1 MIETRDPGELLAF
14 ADACARR
21 ASRASDTRDRFLLV
35 DARDAVTD
43 AVAALDAILARIPE
57 GQEAVPDHAFS
68 SAAGRAINDDD
79 PARFQRAYLAA
90 RRAHL
95 SARGHAI
102 SRRLGELADPAFHA
116 RTVALADDLVQAMR
130 DPPPPVPPAATGLC
144 SHRPVRFVATDDA
157 RHPYAAGVDGARWTV
172 RVNEFPDD
180 ASVYSLLV
188 DGIVVEELMAWPT
201 AWERSNR

>member
-21 ASRASDTRDRFLLV
+21 ASRAPDTRDRILLV
-35 DARDAVTD
+35 DARAAVTD

-57 GQEAVPDHAFS
+57 GQEALPDHAFS
-68 SAAGRAINDDD
+68 SAAGRAVNDDD

-90 RRAHL
+90 LRAHL

-116 RTVALADDLVQAMR
+116 RTLALANDVVQAMR
-130 DPPPPVPPAATGLC
+130 DPPPVLPDATVLC
-144 SHRPVRFVATDDA
+144 SLRPVRFVATDDA
-157 RHPYAAGVDGARWTV
+157 RHPYAAGVDGARWTL
-172 RVNEFPDD
+172 RVNEFPED

-188 DGIVVEELMAWPT
+188 DGVVVEELMAWPS